1 MLAYFA
7 KDSIN
12 AVIEYWILRKLA
24 ALLLL
29 SNGEGEGERGRREGE
44 RERKEKGEKVGVKL
58 RAVML

>member
-44 RERKEKGEKVGVKL
+44 RERKEKGEKVGV
-58 RAVML
+58 